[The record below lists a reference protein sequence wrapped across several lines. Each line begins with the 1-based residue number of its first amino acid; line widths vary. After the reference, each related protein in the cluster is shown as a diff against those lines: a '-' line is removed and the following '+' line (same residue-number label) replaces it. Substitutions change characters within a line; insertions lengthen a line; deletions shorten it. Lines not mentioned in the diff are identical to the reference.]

1 MPINPNIALQ
11 VRPPQFESPVN
22 QLANVLKIQGMQQ
35 EQGLNRLRAD
45 EYRMKMDDAQRGRER
60 QNKLLSLTQGWGADV
75 TPEQRISGLQGGG
88 FFDEAD
94 KLEKGAIERRKA
106 ETDMFKGRGEV
117 LTKYLGSVNE
127 YATRV
132 MANPDPMIAEASLNA
147 MEQTAKALG
156 LNEVISDITA
166 QRQILA
172 RLTTPEQIKQ
182 WAAGHALKAD
192 KLLPSIQTRNT
203 GGTTDTLAIDPL
215 SGVGRVT
222 GSVQNTQSP
231 DNAASIAGSAATAE
245 AQIAARGE
253 QGRLDREAAAE
264 QKRLDRLQNQTQF
277 DTRTKEQQ
285 RKDDA
290 EGWQY
295 DSDRGILVNK
305 RTGATKPVAL
315 PAGTGAGGGAGGGK
329 PLTEGQAK
337 ANIFGSRMTESHRIL
352 SELEDK
358 GVTNPGLIKGFVEGV
373 AGLTPFMGDKVSD
386 AAGSAINVLPGALG
400 GPSDDQQMVGQ
411 ARRDFINAVLRRE
424 SGAVIAPSEF
434 ANADR
439 QYFPQPG
446 DSKAVISQK
455 RRNRETAI
463 RGMEAEMPGG
473 VLRSAPK
480 PPSRES
486 SGKVSDVMSAADR
499 ILAGGK

>member
-1 MPINPNIALQ
+1 
-11 VRPPQFESPVN
+11 
-22 QLANVLKIQGMQQ
+22 MQQ

-45 EYRMKMDDAQRGRER
+45 EYRMKMDDAQRTRAQAEAI
-60 QNKLLSLTQGWGADV
+60 NKLWA
-75 TPEQRISGLQGGG
+75 
-88 FFDEAD
+88 
-94 KLEKGAIERRKA
+94 GAIGPDGKVDRPRLFQSASQAGLGSQIPDWQKKFAESDKA
-106 ETDMFKGRGEV
+106 ETDMFKSRGEV

-147 MEQTAKALG
+147 MEQTAKVLG

-166 QRQILA
+166 QRQVLA

-192 KLLPSIQTRNT
+192 KLLPSIQKSNI
-203 GGTTDTLAIDPL
+203 GGETITEAVDTLT
-215 SGVGRVT
+215 GVPTRT
-222 GSVQNTQSP
+222 GVVQNTQSP

-245 AQIAARGE
+245 AQIAARGD
-253 QGRLDREAAAE
+253 QGRLDREAAAERDRLTREATAE

-315 PAGTGAGGGAGGGK
+315 PAVTGAGGGAGGGK